1 MISFASLLLPVVV
14 IVSWLPPHRAPS
26 VPNTPF
32 DQYGAISWEDEKAR
46 LDNFAIHLQ
55 NDEKLIGYVLVF
67 DAVGGCPG
75 EAQARRFAR
84 RNMLSSIEVLRGTEL
99 SGGVKAILK
108 V

>member
-1 MISFASLLLPVVV
+1 
-14 IVSWLPPHRAPS
+14 
-26 VPNTPF
+26 
-32 DQYGAISWEDEKAR
+32 
-46 LDNFAIHLQ
+46 LQ